1 MSAGDEPR
9 RPDPEAPTEEEGVSP
24 VEPAREE
31 AGPAE
36 VAEGAPP
43 DATTEGPPPETAAER
58 PTRAALRSRT
68 GGLWVVS
75 ILSAVFLLVLLIFI
89 MQNLASVKISFFALE
104 GQLPLGVALLLAA
117 VCGVLIVAIPGTG
130 RIIQLR
136 RVARRQRMHENAV
149 SRRVD

>member
-1 MSAGDEPR
+1 MAGDEPR
-9 RPDPEAPTEEEGVSP
+9 RPDPEAPTPDEGL
-24 VEPAREE
+24 PAAEMSREE
-31 AGPAE
+31 TGSAE

-43 DATTEGPPPETAAER
+43 DATTEAPPHETVAER

-89 MQNLASVKISFFALE
+89 MQNLASVKISFFTLE
-104 GQLPLGVALLLAA
+104 GQLPLGIALLLAA

-136 RVARRQRMHENAV
+136 RFARRPHTSENAH
-149 SRRVD
+149 SQHTQ